1 MTDTNPSCIIIIIIV
16 TSMVYYRFKL
26 DFHAIFFRPNPC
38 WLYSIISC
46 IQIVIASNPCSS
58 FSGLCLLRQYLKV
71 RKITEFRAFHS
82 PMSPDQA
89 QEPQEH
95 VIKTQLTFWLSSHHS
110 KCVWVCVMACS
121 SDSRQPS
128 LSKASLYCESQ
139 IPVVNWAEGL
149 SLWPEGSLRIRLNE

>member
-1 MTDTNPSCIIIIIIV
+1 MNYHDVTDTNPRCIIVIIIV
-16 TSMVYYRFKL
+16 TSMVYYCFKL

-95 VIKTQLTFWLSSHHS
+95 VIKTQLTFLIVLSSF
-110 KCVWVCVMACS
+110 KMCVC
-121 SDSRQPS
+121 D
-128 LSKASLYCESQ
+128 
-139 IPVVNWAEGL
+139 GL
-149 SLWPEGSLRIRLNE
+149 FF